1 MIRPSTLIA
10 ALLLSAPALA
20 AELRVECRSAAAP
33 GSSLVRVTGDPGQNV
48 LLYVRGDDPALA
60 LSSLLVPA
68 LVPLRDGPNNLMLG
82 GTLDASGRADF
93 GFVAQPGLAGHHLRF
108 VARSGTPFGPFSN
121 TCRKTYLAPGSA
133 GEASSTAQ
141 ALSLFGDLYPLGDG
155 RMLAIGGAG
164 PLVTSYD
171 TVAEATA
178 LAGVLPV
185 APTFFQARAQLA
197 DGRVLSF
204 GGVDA
209 NGAPIADATL
219 FDPADGSTSSVGPML
234 SPRAGAAAARLSNG
248 KVLIVGGLSTI
259 DLTDPT
265 TFFGGILGTSELF
278 DPATNTFTA
287 GPTLVEPKAFASA
300 TLLNNGQVLVAGGLG
315 VLPIVNLP
323 FVSNTAYLYNTN
335 NTFGLFPKLFTDG
348 RLFHGATKLADG
360 RVILTGGIT
369 ADLSGILTSGDPTQI
384 AFTTLGTSAVYGTT
398 LGGSFSNGPA
408 LATTRVFHTAT
419 KLVDGRVLV
428 AGGFSGTLDIG
439 AILSG
444 NIQLPAAVATT
455 ELVTATTRVD
465 GPDLSAPRAGA
476 SALLD
481 PTNGRVVIVGGG
493 PTTVELFQP

>member
-10 ALLLSAPALA
+10 SLALCAPVLA
-20 AELRVECRSAAAP
+20 AELRVECRSASAP
-33 GSSLVRVTGDPGQNV
+33 GSSLVRVSGDPGLNV
-48 LLYVRGDDPALA
+48 LLYVRGDDPGLA

-68 LVPLRDGPNNLMLG
+68 IAPLRDGPNNLMLG

-93 GFVAQPGLAGHHLRF
+93 SFAAQPGLAGHHLRF
-108 VARSGTPFGPFSN
+108 VARSGTPLGPFSN
-121 TCRKTYLAPGSA
+121 TCRKSYLAPESC

-141 ALSLFGDLYPLGDG
+141 ALSLFGDLFPLADG

-171 TVAEATA
+171 SVAEATGF
-178 LAGVLPV
+178 AGLLPV

-197 DGRVLSF
+197 DGRVLCF
-204 GGVDA
+204 GGIDQ

-219 FDPADGSTSSVGPML
+219 FDPTDGSTSSVGPML
-234 SPRAGAAAARLSNG
+234 APRAGAAAARLANG

-265 TFFGGILGTSELF
+265 TFFDGILGTSELF

-287 GPTLVEPKAFASA
+287 GPTLVERKAFATA

-323 FVSNTAYLYNTN
+323 FVSNTGYLYNTN
-335 NTFGLFPKLFTDG
+335 NTFGIFPKLFTDG
-348 RLFHGATKLADG
+348 RMFHSATKLADG
-360 RVILTGGIT
+360 RVLLTGGIT
-369 ADLSGILTSGDPTQI
+369 ADLGGVLDSGDPTQI
-384 AFTTLGTSAVYGTT
+384 AFTTLGTSAVFATT

-408 LATTRVFHTAT
+408 LAETRAFHTAT

-444 NIQLPAAVATT
+444 DIQLPAALATT
-455 ELVTATTRVD
+455 EFLTAATRAD
-465 GPDLSAPRAGA
+465 GPALSGPRAGA

-481 PTNGRVVIVGGG
+481 PNNGRVVIVGGG
-493 PTTVELFQP
+493 PTAVELFQP